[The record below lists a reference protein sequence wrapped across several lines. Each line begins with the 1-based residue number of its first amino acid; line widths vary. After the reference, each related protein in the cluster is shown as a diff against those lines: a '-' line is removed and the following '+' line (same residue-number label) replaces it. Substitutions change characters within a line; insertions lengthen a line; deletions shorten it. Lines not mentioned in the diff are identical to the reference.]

1 LEIKPIKL
9 IAIKPV
15 QAIFNGAKP
24 KLASGIFVN
33 GIDSIARQAIQDG
46 VILKLL
52 KLLAVVGPDS
62 GINGP
67 NPNGSVVVLGNGV
80 NAFELWFIAELH

>member
-15 QAIFNGAKP
+15 QAIFIGAKP

-46 VILKLL
+46 VIL

-80 NAFELWFIAELH
+80 NAFEFWFIAELH